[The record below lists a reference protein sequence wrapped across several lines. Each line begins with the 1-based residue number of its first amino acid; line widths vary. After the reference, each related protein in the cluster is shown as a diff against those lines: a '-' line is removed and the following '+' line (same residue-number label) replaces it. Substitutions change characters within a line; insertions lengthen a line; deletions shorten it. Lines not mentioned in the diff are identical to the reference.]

1 MQDDAQG
8 PVGRPLRKYLY
19 GAVGVLA
26 LAVVAAVWNHRSAK
40 TDGPSGSTPPLV
52 SVIVPSRGEVAS
64 SVAVTGQISA
74 VNDMPIGVDGNA
86 GRIAEV
92 LVEPGDF
99 VRKGQVLARL
109 NPISAQSQVD
119 SASASLEELR
129 SSAAVAQ
136 AEWAR
141 AQRARDA
148 FSVEE
153 AERRRVAAA
162 NAEARVKAAEAQLAS
177 ARDLFERTTVVA
189 PTDGIV
195 LTRTAE
201 VGQIA
206 VPGGNALFRLAR
218 GGAIEMRA
226 QVAEQDMPRLKV
238 GQPATI
244 RLDGVGQTWTGK
256 VWQLGAIIDSAT
268 RQGSVRISLP
278 ANDRNLRPGAF
289 ARADVSAGSAQGVVL
304 PQTAV
309 LNDDQG
315 SYVLVVG
322 AGDKVER
329 RGVQIAGPHQDG
341 VLVSGGLAG
350 NERVVSIA
358 GAFLRIGE
366 QVAVALPAGGGAAS
380 DSAVAGGSKAKPGL
394 TQAVR

>member
-1 MQDDAQG
+1 MDDTDQHAG
-8 PVGRPLRKYLY
+8 ARPIRTFIYVAL
-19 GAVGVLA
+19 GVLVLAGA
-26 LAVVAAVWNHRSAK
+26 LAFWTRRGNHPDANAGPSVPVVTVVVPSHGTVAAA
-40 TDGPSGSTPPLV
+40 
-52 SVIVPSRGEVAS
+52 
-64 SVAVTGQISA
+64 VAVTGQIA
-74 VNDMPIGVDGNA
+74 AQNDMPIGVDGSA
-86 GRIAEV
+86 GRISEV
-92 LVEPGDF
+92 LVEPGNY
-99 VRKGQVLARL
+99 VRRGQVLARL
-109 NPISAQSQVD
+109 SPISAQSQVD
-119 SASASLEELR
+119 TAAANLDELR
-129 SSAAVAQ
+129 ASAAVAQ

-153 AERRRVAAA
+153 AERRRVAAT
-162 NAEARVKAAEAQLAS
+162 NAEARVKASEAQLAS
-177 ARDLFERTTVVA
+177 AHDLYEKTTVIA

-206 VPGGNALFRLAR
+206 VPGSSVLFRIAR
-218 GGAIEMRA
+218 DAAIEMRA
-226 QVAEQDMPRLKV
+226 QVAEQDMPRLKI
-238 GQPATI
+238 GQAASVH
-244 RLDGVGQTWTGK
+244 LDGTAQTYTGHI
-256 VWQLGAIIDSAT
+256 WQLGAIIDPAT

>member
-1 MQDDAQG
+1 MQVDENGQA
-8 PVGRPLRKYLY
+8 GRPLRKYLL
-19 GAVGVLA
+19 GAIGFIA
-26 LAVVAAVWNHRSAK
+26 LAVVAAVWNHRGAK
-40 TDGPSGSTPPLV
+40 SDSQSGNAPPLV
-52 SVIVPSRGEVAS
+52 TVVVPNRGDLAT

-74 VNDMPIGVDGNA
+74 VNDMPIGVDGNP
-86 GRIAEV
+86 GRISDV

-119 SASASLEELR
+119 SAQASLEELR

-177 ARDLFERTTVVA
+177 ARDQFERTTVVA

-226 QVAEQDMPRLKV
+226 QVAEQDIPRLKV
-238 GQPATI
+238 GQPATV

-256 VWQLGAIIDSAT
+256 VWQLGAIIDPAT

-278 ANDRNLRPGAF
+278 GNDRNLRPGAF
-289 ARADVSAGSAQGVVL
+289 ARADVAAGSAQGMVL

-315 SYVLVVG
+315 SYVLVIG

-329 RGVQIAGPHQDG
+329 RGVQVAGPHQDG

-350 NERVVSIA
+350 NERVVAIA
-358 GAFLRIGE
+358 GAFLRVGE
-366 QVAVALPAGGGAAS
+366 QVAIAQPTGGGSAS
-380 DSAVAGGSKAKPGL
+380 DSAVAGSSKTKPGL